1 MSKYTTEV
9 RFICETACGLVESV
23 GLSRVDE
30 VLEGSVDKV
39 FDFQFP
45 IFDESYRKILE
56 KKILRHYYTREIS
69 AETVGLWKLW
79 LSTRL
84 NEIMPNYNKLYEAE
98 LAIINPLYTV
108 DMTTK
113 RDNKR
118 NDNRTGNE
126 NINDTTK
133 IKSDGTG
140 SGTSSATTNSS
151 NTNAYSD
158 TPQGSLSGVDELTYL
173 TNASKDTSEATTSN
187 TSSTS
192 THDESENTFGRVRN
206 DSDSLNSVED
216 YLEHVYGFNGNKIS
230 AELLKRYKDV
240 MINIDLMVINDL
252 EDLFFQLW

>member
-9 RFICETACGLVESV
+9 RFICETAYGLTESV

-30 VLEGSVDKV
+30 VLEGSVDKI

-98 LAIINPLYTV
+98 LNIINPLYTT

-118 NDNRTGNE
+118 NDKRTGNE

-133 IKSDGTG
+133 IKSDGTSG
-140 SGTSSATTNSS
+140 GTSSGTANST

-173 TNASKDTSEATTSN
+173 TNASKDTGSTTSN
-187 TSSTS
+187 NSSSTT
-192 THDESENTFGRVRN
+192 THDESENTYGRVRN

-216 YLEHVYGFNGNKIS
+216 YLEHVYGYNGNKIS
-230 AELLKRYKDV
+230 AELLKKYKDV
-240 MINIDLMVINDL
+240 MLNIDLMIINDL

>member
-9 RFICETACGLVESV
+9 RFICETAYGLTESV

-39 FDFQFP
+39 FDFPFP
-45 IFDESYRKILE
+45 IFDENYRKILE

-98 LAIINPLYTV
+98 LNIINPLYTT

-133 IKSDGTG
+133 IKSDGTSG
-140 SGTSSATTNSS
+140 GTSSGTANST

-173 TNASKDTSEATTSN
+173 TNASKDTGSTTSN
-187 TSSTS
+187 NSSSTT
-192 THDESENTFGRVRN
+192 THDESENTYGRVRN

-230 AELLKRYKDV
+230 AELLKKYKDV
-240 MINIDLMVINDL
+240 MLNIDLMIINDL

>member
-9 RFICETACGLVESV
+9 RFICETTCGLTESV

-39 FDFQFP
+39 FDFTFP

-98 LAIINPLYTV
+98 LNIINPLYTT

-118 NDNRTGNE
+118 EDKRTGNE

-133 IKSDGTG
+133 IKSE
-140 SGTSSATTNSS
+140 GTSGGTSNTTANST

-173 TNASKDTSEATTSN
+173 TNASKDTGSTTSN
-187 TSSTS
+187 NSSSTT
-192 THDESENTFGRVRN
+192 THDESENTYGRVRN
-206 DSDSLNSVED
+206 DSDSLDSVED
-216 YLEHVYGFNGNKIS
+216 YLEHVYGYNGNKIS
-230 AELLKRYKDV
+230 AELLKKYKDV
-240 MINIDLMVINDL
+240 MLNIDLMIINDL